1 MKITG
6 YRLEKY
12 IYKIDRGL
20 ADANNPSG
28 EDLSIGS
35 LLFLETDEG
44 VTGIAPAGNEK
55 VQDLFQVIEGQDPR
69 SVVWLWKKMD
79 DFVFKGGNQGEAA
92 AAISAI
98 SSCFLL
104 YFLSFSMISSY
115 LNAYAHSA
123 GPRF

>member
-35 LLFLETDEG
+35 LLFLIFFNPTSSNFTFIFFAKSFTHKAELS
-44 VTGIAPAGNEK
+44 TGI
-55 VQDLFQVIEGQDPR
+55 
-69 SVVWLWKKMD
+69 
-79 DFVFKGGNQGEAA
+79 
-92 AAISAI
+92 
-98 SSCFLL
+98 
-104 YFLSFSMISSY
+104 
-115 LNAYAHSA
+115 
-123 GPRF
+123 

>member
-6 YRLEKY
+6 CRVEKY
-12 IYKIDRGL
+12 IYKVDRGI

-28 EDLSIGS
+28 EDLSVGS

-44 VTGIAPAGNEK
+44 ITGIAPAGNEK

-98 SSCFLL
+98 DVALWDL
-104 YFLSFSMISSY
+104 KAKINQEPLW
-115 LNAYAHSA
+115 
-123 GPRF
+123 

>member
-35 LLFLETDEG
+35 LLFFFCAVRD
-44 VTGIAPAGNEK
+44 
-55 VQDLFQVIEGQDPR
+55 
-69 SVVWLWKKMD
+69 
-79 DFVFKGGNQGEAA
+79 
-92 AAISAI
+92 
-98 SSCFLL
+98 
-104 YFLSFSMISSY
+104 SF
-115 LNAYAHSA
+115 
-123 GPRF
+123 

>member
-55 VQDLFQVIEGQDPR
+55 VQDLFKVIEGQDPR
-69 SVVWLWKKMD
+69 SVVWLWKKIRST
-79 DFVFKGGNQGEAA
+79 V
-92 AAISAI
+92 
-98 SSCFLL
+98 
-104 YFLSFSMISSY
+104 
-115 LNAYAHSA
+115 
-123 GPRF
+123 PRVN